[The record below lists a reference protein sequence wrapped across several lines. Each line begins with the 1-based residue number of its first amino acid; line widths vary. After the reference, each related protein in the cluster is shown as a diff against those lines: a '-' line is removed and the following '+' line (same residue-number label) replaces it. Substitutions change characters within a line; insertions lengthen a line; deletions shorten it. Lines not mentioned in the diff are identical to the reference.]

1 MRQTKY
7 YKIADFVFS
16 LDLPDGVDDAP
27 VLPDVRDLPGRGLAV
42 QV

>member
-16 LDLPDGVDDAP
+16 LDLPDGVDTTTMLP
-27 VLPDVRDLPGRGLAV
+27 VIENVRSRRGSV
-42 QV
+42 